1 MFAPYRSILA
11 IPGAKAFTGWGLLA
25 RAQMAM
31 TELGI
36 LLMVQIEYGSYAVA
50 GRVVAVV
57 AISWAVL
64 APFVGRFVD
73 RFGQSATLRWG
84 FGIAIAGRA
93 AMIAAAL
100 THQPE
105 WALFACAPWF
115 AASGSISTYTRSR
128 WVHIVRD
135 DDALNTAFSLES
147 SLDEV
152 LFIAGPAMTT
162 ILATQVASWA
172 GLGVSTAALAIGGYA
187 FLTLRETEPPVF
199 GHTPATPSERRRLL
213 RRPRLGTHMLISV
226 PAVLITTVIFAAQGA
241 LFASVDISTVAFAD
255 ELGRKSFSGPV
266 LALFALGSLIGGLAY
281 GARVWKHSLASRLV
295 WGVVLTA
302 AGAVTFGMAPNLLVL
317 AALMFVTGVVVAP
330 TMAVG
335 DGMVQALVPRNRLT
349 EGMTWTRTGID
360 MGIASGAWFAGYL
373 VQHRGAGAGFAVTTV
388 AATVSAIVA
397 LASWRYLLARRR
409 YEEVGAATELAA
421 TP

>member
-1 MFAPYRSILA
+1 MFSPYRSILA

-36 LLMVQIEYGSYAVA
+36 LLMVQIEYGSYALA

-64 APFVGRFVD
+64 APFVGRLVD
-73 RFGQSATLRWG
+73 SFGQSATLRWG
-84 FGIAIAGRA
+84 FGIAIVGRV
-93 AMIAAAL
+93 AMVWAAL

-105 WALFACAPWF
+105 WALLACAPLF

-128 WVHIVRD
+128 WVHLVRD
-135 DDALNTAFSLES
+135 NHALNTAFSLES

-152 LFIAGPAMTT
+152 LFIAGPAVTT

-172 GLGVSTAALAIGGYA
+172 GIGVSTAALAVGGYA
-187 FLTLRETEPPVF
+187 FLTLRETEPPAF
-199 GHTPATPSERRRLL
+199 GRTPPTAIQRRRIRSRL
-213 RRPRLGTHMLISV
+213 RLGTHLLISV

-241 LFASVDISTVAFAD
+241 LFASVDVSTVAFAD
-255 ELGRKSFSGPV
+255 ELGRKSLSGPV

-295 WGVVLTA
+295 WGVVLTS
-302 AGAVTFGMAPNLLVL
+302 AGAVTFGLAPNLVVL
-317 AALMFVTGVVVAP
+317 AVLMFVTGVVVAP

-335 DGMVQALVPRNRLT
+335 DGLVQALVPRNRLT

-360 MGIASGAWFAGYL
+360 MGIASGAFFAGYL
-373 VQHRGAGAGFAVTTV
+373 VEHSGAGAGFTVTAV
-388 AATVSAIVA
+388 AGAISAVVA
-397 LASWRYLLARRR
+397 LLSLRYLLARRR
-409 YEEVGAATELAA
+409 YEEVGAATDVAA
-421 TP
+421 AP